1 VKQQRADLSG
11 GAEGTAGDGALKKR
25 NTMNV
30 FSFGKKKGPTL
41 GLDINSDSITLIQ
54 LDKTRTGIEVARF
67 ACQPT
72 PANTIRE
79 GLIADPET
87 IGAVLMELLA
97 AANIPMAGSS
107 PMINIAV
114 PAQAV
119 VIRLMPVPV
128 GMPPEELADVVTQEA
143 TNHVPFPIEDA
154 NLDWSQMPATERT
167 DADGVRRIDII
178 LAAIQRSIIESYWRM
193 ADSAGVRLGRVDI
206 SSLSVVRSLALAGY
220 LGSSGHLSMI
230 VNMRHDATDINVV
243 RSAMPLFGRSIMLGM
258 DTLTEAL
265 SRALEINFD
274 EALDLLPE
282 IALFNV
288 NPADFRMGQA
298 SQVARTV
305 FSDITDELQRS
316 LDFYKSQVGDVKV
329 DQIVLTGP
337 GCMIPQ
343 LDQYISNRMN
353 IKTILSDPMR
363 DLVFS
368 PDIIVDSM
376 RPILAALIG
385 SSIEPSWNPSF
396 TVDLDLNK
404 EGRLPL
410 LYDERKT
417 AVIAP
422 DERPAPWFKASLAA
436 GAAVVGLSLATWG
449 LIAQID
455 IPNKQKQ
462 IDQLSAKIVQSN
474 TDIKQLSVLR
484 KENDVLTNKKRIL
497 DGIVKKSN
505 HWSTVLD
512 SIRNNIPTAVQVE
525 TINIGK
531 KANLQGTSLDF
542 QSISNFAINLATAP
556 GLSETIVQS
565 ASRREKTPQFI
576 FFEIASKISGTGDPA
591 PAPAAPESK
600 PENPSNNLFPKILE
614 NLQKAPQLKKTEGAN
629 Q

>member
-1 VKQQRADLSG
+1 
-11 GAEGTAGDGALKKR
+11 
-25 NTMNV
+25 M

-54 LDKTRTGIEVARF
+54 LDKTRAGIEVARF

-72 PANTIRE
+72 PPNAIRE
-79 GLIADPET
+79 GLIADPDAV
-87 IGAVLMELLA
+87 GGVLMDLLG
-97 AANIPMAGSS
+97 AANVPPSGPS
-107 PMINIAV
+107 PVINIAV

-154 NLDWSQMPATERT
+154 NIDWSQMPATERT
-167 DADGVRRIDII
+167 DADGVRRIDVI

-193 ADSAGVRLGRVDI
+193 ADSAGVRLGKVDI

-230 VNMRHDATDINVV
+230 VNLRHDATDINVV
-243 RSAMPLFGRSIMLGM
+243 RSAMPLFGRSIMLGL

-265 SRALEINFD
+265 ARSLDISFD
-274 EALDLLPE
+274 SALDMLPE
-282 IALFNV
+282 ITLFNAD
-288 NPADFRMGQA
+288 PADFQMGQA

-316 LDFYKSQVGDVKV
+316 LDFYRSQVGDVKV

-343 LDQYISNRMN
+343 LDQYITNRMN
-353 IKTILSDPMR
+353 IKTITSDPMR

-368 PDIIVDSM
+368 NDVIVDSM

-385 SSIEPSWNPSF
+385 SSIETGWNPSF

-417 AVIAP
+417 AVISP
-422 DERPAPWFKASLAA
+422 DERPTPWFKSAIAA
-436 GAAVVGLSLATWG
+436 GVATMLLSLASWG
-449 LIAQID
+449 YISQFDL
-455 IPNKQKQ
+455 PNKDKQ
-462 IDQLSAKIVQSN
+462 IADLEQKITKGN
-474 TDIKQLSVLR
+474 ADLKQLGTLK
-484 KENDVLTNKKRIL
+484 KENDVLTNKRKIL
-497 DGIVKKSN
+497 NSIVKKLT

-512 SIRNNIPTAVQVE
+512 SVRNNIPTAVQIE
-525 TINIGK
+525 NIGLNK
-531 KANLQGTSLDF
+531 TAKISGTSTNF
-542 QSISNFAINLATAP
+542 QSVSNFAINLATAP
-556 GLSETIVQS
+556 GLTDAVVQNATRDEKQPEIVLFQITSKLTSSEEPPTDTD
-565 ASRREKTPQFI
+565 ATK
-576 FFEIASKISGTGDPA
+576 
-591 PAPAAPESK
+591 AAAVK
-600 PENPSNNLFPKILE
+600 ANANDGNIFPKILD
-614 NLQKAPQLKKTEGAN
+614 NLQQPTLKSAEAKS